1 MSYLNFNVIF
11 DKNEFTFSTSNI
23 NIINELKNCNKINKV
38 GVYFGNWKVYA
49 RNYTLCDLPGDKI
62 DYLYYGFINPTSGEC
77 VLSDSWADTDRP
89 FA

>member
-1 MSYLNFNVIF
+1 MI
-11 DKNEFTFSTSNI
+11 KNEFIFSTSNI
-23 NIINELKNCNKINKV
+23 YIINELKNGIIVIKV

-62 DYLYYGFINPTSGEC
+62 DYLYYGFINPSSGEC

-89 FA
+89 FAKDGICTNPN